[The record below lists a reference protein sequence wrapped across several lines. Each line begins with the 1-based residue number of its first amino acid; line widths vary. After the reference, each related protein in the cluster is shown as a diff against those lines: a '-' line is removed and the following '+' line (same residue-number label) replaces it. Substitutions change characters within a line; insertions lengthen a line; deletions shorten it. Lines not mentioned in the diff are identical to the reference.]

1 MSILKSPFTATAGLA
16 LALSFLFLP
25 GCQRDEQA
33 DIAGLSRYT
42 PENLSREVL
51 LRYKAAFAKP
61 GAANKGSTKA
71 KEAAKAVRDADG
83 DKEKA
88 AEAKYGVDVH
98 SQPPKAVE
106 KGVSVDDLARNI
118 AKKIKL
124 VEGETPGSVLD
135 KINKA
140 IDADADLPLVDKDKL
155 QDALNAA
162 LRQ

>member
-1 MSILKSPFTATAGLA
+1 MSMLKSLFTASASLTLV
-16 LALSFLFLP
+16 LSSLSLS
-25 GCQRDEQA
+25 GCQREEQA
-33 DIAGLSRYT
+33 DVAGLSRYT
-42 PENLSREVL
+42 SENLSREVL
-51 LRYKAAFAKP
+51 LRYKATFAKP

-71 KEAAKAVRDADG
+71 KEIAKSVRSADG

-98 SQPPKAVE
+98 SQPPEAVE
-106 KGVSVDDLARNI
+106 KGVSVDDLAKNI

-124 VEGETPGSVLD
+124 VEGETPSSVLD

-140 IDADADLPLVDKDKL
+140 IDADADLPLADKDKL